1 MRSRLLTPVIAAFN
15 AGGLGECLHRHA
27 GADRDARE
35 DIKMTD
41 DRQTSSDLRPVQH
54 PIIARSAIPETIW
67 QFFILG
73 GGVAVL
79 EWFGVRFEF
88 TLLALLVLG
97 FTLNT
102 MNVMAATMSQNV
114 HLAEIRDLLLKQ
126 VQE

>member
-1 MRSRLLTPVIAAFN
+1 MT
-15 AGGLGECLHRHA
+15 
-27 GADRDARE
+27 ADRP
-35 DIKMTD
+35 
-41 DRQTSSDLRPVQH
+41 TSTDLRPVQH
-54 PIIARSAIPETIW
+54 PIISRAAIPETIW

-79 EWFGVRFEF
+79 EWFGVRFEL
-88 TLLALLVLG
+88 TLLVLLVLG

-126 VQE
+126 RQQ

>member
-1 MRSRLLTPVIAAFN
+1 
-15 AGGLGECLHRHA
+15 
-27 GADRDARE
+27 
-35 DIKMTD
+35 MTD

-54 PIIARSAIPETIW
+54 PIIPRSAIPETIL

-79 EWFGVRFEF
+79 EWFGVRFEL
-88 TLLALLVLG
+88 TLLVLLVLV

-102 MNVMAATMSQNV
+102 MNLLAATVSQNV

-126 VQE
+126 HQE

>member
-1 MRSRLLTPVIAAFN
+1 MRSWLLTPVIAAFN
-15 AGGLGECLHRHA
+15 DGGLGECPHRYA
-27 GADRDARE
+27 DADRDAME

-54 PIIARSAIPETIW
+54 PIILRTAIPETILH
-67 QFFILG
+67 FFILG

-79 EWFGVRFEF
+79 EWFGVRFEL
-88 TLLALLVLG
+88 TLLVLLVLG

>member
-1 MRSRLLTPVIAAFN
+1 
-15 AGGLGECLHRHA
+15 
-27 GADRDARE
+27 
-35 DIKMTD
+35 MTA

-54 PIIARSAIPETIW
+54 PTIPRIVIPETVL

-79 EWFGVRFEF
+79 EWFGVRFEL
-88 TLLALLVLG
+88 TLLVLLVLG

-102 MNVMAATMSQNV
+102 MNVMAATVSQNV

-126 VQE
+126 RQE

>member
-1 MRSRLLTPVIAAFN
+1 
-15 AGGLGECLHRHA
+15 
-27 GADRDARE
+27 
-35 DIKMTD
+35 MTD

-54 PIIARSAIPETIW
+54 PIIARSAILETIW

-79 EWFGVRFEF
+79 EWFGVRFEL
-88 TLLALLVLG
+88 TLLVLLVLG

-102 MNVMAATMSQNV
+102 MNVMAATVSQNV

-126 VQE
+126 RQE

>member
-1 MRSRLLTPVIAAFN
+1 
-15 AGGLGECLHRHA
+15 
-27 GADRDARE
+27 
-35 DIKMTD
+35 MTT

-54 PIIARSAIPETIW
+54 PIIPRSAIPETIL

-79 EWFGVRFEF
+79 EWFGVCFEL
-88 TLLALLVLG
+88 TLLVLPVLV

-102 MNVMAATMSQNV
+102 MNLMAATVSQNV

-126 VQE
+126 HQE